1 MYKRGRNEKTL
12 FVQNAQGKTRKNFF
26 IFSLKI
32 VHFGVDFGFQSMLQC
47 ERREGKP
54 LEQKNKGK
62 EHEIMTTIITNAE
75 LARKLNRIN
84 KLSND
89 MDSMKHEL
97 DGLKAEVMDYMTSN
111 GLARLESGGKI
122 ATLVESVRTTVD
134 TKALKE
140 RYADIAA
147 ECSKS
152 SIVKYIRVK

>member
-1 MYKRGRNEKTL
+1 MVNT
-12 FVQNAQGKTRKNFF
+12 F
-26 IFSLKI
+26 
-32 VHFGVDFGFQSMLQC
+32 
-47 ERREGKP
+47 
-54 LEQKNKGK
+54 
-62 EHEIMTTIITNAE
+62 TNTE

-97 DGLKAEVMDYMTSN
+97 DELKTEVMEYMTSN
-111 GLARLESGGKI
+111 GLVRLESGGKI

-147 ECSKS
+147 KCSKTS
-152 SIVKYIRVK
+152 VVKYIRVK

>member
-1 MYKRGRNEKTL
+1 
-12 FVQNAQGKTRKNFF
+12 
-26 IFSLKI
+26 
-32 VHFGVDFGFQSMLQC
+32 
-47 ERREGKP
+47 
-54 LEQKNKGK
+54 
-62 EHEIMTTIITNAE
+62 MTITTTNTE

-89 MDSMKHEL
+89 IDSMKHEL
-97 DGLKAEVMDYMTSN
+97 DGLKAEVMEYMISN
-111 GLARLESGGKI
+111 GLVRLESGGKI

-134 TKALKE
+134 TKTLKE